1 MTVSVNHPPEQKIAG
16 EHDREPDDKPRAS
29 MTDCGGDDEQDG
41 SYYQGEREDGLGRA
55 VGDATLRTAVGAAA
69 VDPKHAAAEDAE
81 RNDDAGGRE
90 QVRSSSSS
98 PPTFGWRWTVSLLVH
113 CETGSSRSRSAVGS
127 RVAQCLP

>member
-1 MTVSVNHPPEQKIAG
+1 
-16 EHDREPDDKPRAS
+16 

-41 SYYQGEREDGLGRA
+41 RHHQGEREDGLGRA

-98 PPTFGWRWTVSLLVH
+98 PPTFGWRWTVSLLVQS
-113 CETGSSRSRSAVGS
+113 ETVVGLFARARLRPS
-127 RVAQCLP
+127 DLPPQRAWCLRRELPQHTPGGAS